1 MKNKFG
7 NRVLLNS
14 CSFMFLQV

>member
-1 MKNKFG
+1 MCRRNI

-14 CSFMFLQV
+14 LD